1 MKKIEYFF
9 WEGSVL
15 KHHIIMNLQK
25 HKVWETYLDNKRENL
40 ILPPKYVPNLK
51 VLPISE
57 KFQKIM

>member
-1 MKKIEYFF
+1 M
-9 WEGSVL
+9 
-15 KHHIIMNLQK
+15 HIIMNLQK